1 VSSEEASSSASVNN
15 DWKHWIVM
23 QGNDRFAVDDVWG
36 IGKAIGV
43 RFKRDNVNMFSVLS
57 RASKGKQVGS
67 GPSKGGRFR
76 RRIDVRSVG
85 LMRRRG

>member
-1 VSSEEASSSASVNN
+1 
-15 DWKHWIVM
+15 
-23 QGNDRFAVDDVWG
+23 
-36 IGKAIGV
+36 
-43 RFKRDNVNMFSVLS
+43 MFSVLS